1 MAASGWWC
9 GLSLCAKPK
18 QVASESVHGAQL
30 ALQRLTAARRCGS
43 GGGDAACVDVEAGKP
58 CKCGEELHV
67 EAAAAGRV
75 AAVEAVHDG
84 KPTSSFAHSVVNMV
98 GMLIG
103 LGQLSTPYALENGG
117 WASVFLLV
125 GLGVMCAYTAHLIG
139 KCLDDDP
146 TSKTYQD
153 IGERAFGGKGRVVAS
168 AFIYLEIFFALVSY
182 TISLSDNLPLVFA
195 GAAAHLHL
203 PWVRLTATQ
212 LLTVAAVLVA
222 LPSLWL
228 RDLSTISF
236 LSFAGI
242 VMSMLIF
249 GTVVCAAAFGGV
261 GVGGYIPA
269 LRLERIPAVSGLYMF
284 SYAGHIVFPNI
295 HAAMKDPSAFTRV
308 SVASFAV
315 VTALY
320 TALAFVGASM
330 FGPGVSSQ
338 ITLSMPPGL
347 AVTRIA
353 LWATVLTPVTKYA
366 LEFAPFAIQLER
378 HMPAAMSPR
387 ARTLVRGGV
396 GSAALLLILALALS
410 VPYFQYVLSLTGSL
424 VSVAI
429 SIIFPCAFYLKI
441 RWGRVSRP
449 AVALN
454 AAMIAAGVVLA
465 VVGTASSAT
474 SLVQSIQRG
483 HAA

>member
-1 MAASGWWC
+1 MAMSGWWC
-9 GLSLCAKPK
+9 CAKPK

-30 ALQRLTAARRCGS
+30 ALQRLTATSSSSSRC
-43 GGGDAACVDVEAGKP
+43 AACAAADDVEAAAKP
-58 CKCGEELHV
+58 CKCGALQAGQEDLTG
-67 EAAAAGRV
+67 AGRV
-75 AAVEAVHDG
+75 AAAVVEHHHG
-84 KPTSSFAHSVVNMV
+84 KPTSSFAHSVINMV

-125 GLGVMCAYTAHLIG
+125 GLGVMCAYTAHIIG

-146 TSKTYQD
+146 SSRTYQD
-153 IGERAFGGKGRVVAS
+153 IGEQAFGAKGRLVAS

-195 GAAAHLHL
+195 GVRLHL
-203 PWVRLTATQ
+203 PWIHLTTTQ
-212 LLTVAAVLVA
+212 LLTVIAVLVA

-249 GTVVCAAAFGGV
+249 VTVVCVAVFSGV
-261 GVGGYIPA
+261 GVGKHIPVIQ
-269 LRLERIPAVSGLYMF
+269 LERIPAVSGLYMF

-295 HAAMKDPSAFTRV
+295 YTAMKDPSAFTKV
-308 SVASFAV
+308 SVTSFAV

-320 TALAFVGASM
+320 TALAFVGASL
-330 FGPGVSSQ
+330 FGPTVSSQ
-338 ITLSMPPGL
+338 FTLSMPPHL
-347 AVTRIA
+347 AATKIA

-366 LEFAPFAIQLER
+366 LEFAPFAIQLE
-378 HMPAAMSPR
+378 HHLPASMGRR

-429 SIIFPCAFYLKI
+429 SVIFPCAFYLKI

-465 VVGTASSAT
+465 VVGTASSAK

>member
-1 MAASGWWC
+1 MASGGWWC
-9 GLSLCAKPK
+9 WSLCAKPK

-30 ALQRLTAARRCGS
+30 ALQRLAATRRCG
-43 GGGDAACVDVEAGKP
+43 GADCVDVEAGKA
-58 CKCGEELHV
+58 CKCGDGQQP
-67 EAAAAGRV
+67 AAAADDVGRV
-75 AAVEAVHDG
+75 VAVEAVAGGQHHG
-84 KPTSSFAHSVVNMV
+84 KPTSSFAHSVINMV

-117 WASVFLLV
+117 WASVFLLI
-125 GLGVMCAYTAHLIG
+125 GLGAMCAYTAHIIG

-146 TSKTYQD
+146 ASRTYQD
-153 IGERAFGGKGRVVAS
+153 IGGRAFGGKGRAIAS

-182 TISLSDNLPLVFA
+182 TISLTDNLPLVFPNSGGLAFA
-195 GAAAHLHL
+195 G
-203 PWVRLTATQ
+203 LTSPQ
-212 LLTVAAVLVA
+212 LLTVVAVLVA
-222 LPSLWL
+222 MPSLWI

-242 VMSMLIF
+242 AMSLLIF
-249 GTVVCAAAFGGV
+249 STVVLAAAFSGAAGNNH
-261 GVGGYIPA
+261 IPI
-269 LRLERIPAVSGLYMF
+269 LQLERIPAVSGLYMF

-295 HAAMKDPSAFTRV
+295 HAAMRDPRAFTRV
-308 SVASFAV
+308 AVASFAV

-320 TALAFVGASM
+320 ASM
-330 FGPGVSSQ
+330 AFAGAAAFGAAVSPQ
-338 ITLSMPPGL
+338 VTLSMPRGL
-347 AVTRIA
+347 AATRVA

-366 LEFAPFAIQLER
+366 LEFAPFAISLER
-378 HMPAAMSPR
+378 RLPASMSPR
-387 ARTLVRGGV
+387 ARAAARGGV

-410 VPYFQYVLSLTGSL
+410 LPYFQHVLSLTGSL

-429 SIIFPCAFYLKI
+429 SVVFPCAFYLKI
-441 RWGRVSRP
+441 RWGHVSRA

-465 VVGTASSAT
+465 VVGTASSAK
-474 SLVQSIQRG
+474 SLLQSIQKG

>member
-1 MAASGWWC
+1 MAGRWWRR
-9 GLSLCAKPK
+9 SLCGKPE

-30 ALQRLTAARRCGS
+30 ALQRLSSRCE
-43 GGGDAACVDVEAGKP
+43 ACDVEAGKP
-58 CKCGEELHV
+58 CECGGGGGRRVVVATV
-67 EAAAAGRV
+67 EMD
-75 AAVEAVHDG
+75 DG
-84 KPTSSFAHSVVNMV
+84 DRRHSSTPSSSFAHSVINMV

-117 WASVFLLV
+117 WASAVLLV
-125 GLGVMCAYTAHLIG
+125 GIGAMCAYTAHIIG
-139 KCLDDDP
+139 RCLDDEP
-146 TSKTYQD
+146 ASKTYQD
-153 IGERAFGGKGRVVAS
+153 IGEHAFGARGRVVAS

-195 GAAAHLHL
+195 GARLHL
-203 PWVRLTATQ
+203 AWLHLTTAQ

-228 RDLSTISF
+228 RDLATISF

-242 VMSMLIF
+242 AMSLVIF
-249 GTVVCAAAFGGV
+249 GTVVCAAASGGV
-261 GVGGYIPA
+261 GLGGGHIPA
-269 LRLERIPAVSGLYMF
+269 LRPDRIPAVSGLYMF

-295 HAAMKDPSAFTRV
+295 YTAMKDPSRFTRV
-308 SVASFAV
+308 AVTSFAV

-320 TALAFVGASM
+320 TSLAFVGAAM
-330 FGPGVSSQ
+330 FGPSVNSQ
-338 ITLSMPPGL
+338 VTLSMPPRL
-347 AVTRIA
+347 AATRVA

-378 HMPAAMSPR
+378 HLPPAMGPR
-387 ARTLVRGGV
+387 ARAVARGGA
-396 GSAALLLILALALS
+396 GAAALLLILALALT
-410 VPYFQYVLSLTGSL
+410 VPYFQHVLSLTGSL

-429 SIIFPCAFYLKI
+429 SVIFPCAFYVKI
-441 RWGRVSRP
+441 RWGRVSRA

-454 AAMIAAGVVLA
+454 AVMIAAGLVLA
-465 VVGTASSAT
+465 VVGTVSSAR
-474 SLVQSIQRG
+474 SLLQSIQRG